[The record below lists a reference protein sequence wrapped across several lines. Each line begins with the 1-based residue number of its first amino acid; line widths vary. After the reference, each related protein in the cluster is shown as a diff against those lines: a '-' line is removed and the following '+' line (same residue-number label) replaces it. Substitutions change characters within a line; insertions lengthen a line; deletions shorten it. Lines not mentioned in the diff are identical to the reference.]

1 LDDLFSVRWQGNM
14 SMTLLLPARKD
25 GVVAVRALSRSER
38 GGEDGTKGDVGVD
51 AALKEDVSGVFQLIM
66 HAALAAV
73 KQKRMVSNRRRTY
86 KLTIIGEIP

>member
-1 LDDLFSVRWQGNM
+1 M
-14 SMTLLLPARKD
+14 SMTLLLPAGKD

-51 AALKEDVSGVFQLIM
+51 AALMEDVSGVVQLMM
-66 HAALAAV
+66 HAVLAAV

>member
-1 LDDLFSVRWQGNM
+1 
-14 SMTLLLPARKD
+14 MTLLLPAGKD

-51 AALKEDVSGVFQLIM
+51 AALMQDVSGVVQLIM

-73 KQKRMVSNRRRTY
+73 KQKRMACNRRQTY
-86 KLTIIGEIP
+86 KLTIMGDPS